1 MEPGGERCC
10 ITVVCGVNRLA
21 SVCCINDAT
30 HHGTG
35 STFEAERD
43 VASQW
48 SAERIG
54 QQAFVASTMQHSTE
68 AGAGP
73 LLRGEKMLHHS
84 GQNEKVSERLLH
96 QRCNTVLKRGRAHFG
111 GGKRCC
117 ITVLWNVTGR

>member
-1 MEPGGERCC
+1 MF
-10 ITVVCGVNRLA
+10 VA
-21 SVCCINDAT
+21 SVMQ
-30 HHGTG
+30 H
-35 STFEAERD
+35 STEVTSGEGPLLRERD

-54 QQAFVASTMQHSTE
+54 QRAFVASTMQHSTE

-111 GGKRCC
+111 GEKRCC
-117 ITVLWNVTGR
+117 ITVRRNVTGR